1 MQRFESYDGTPI
13 AYRVE
18 GSGDPVVLI
27 PGGPARPSGYFGDLA
42 GLAADRQLIFFDLR
56 GTGESGIPE
65 DTSTYRVDRHADDV
79 IALIDHLGL
88 ATVDLLGH
96 SAGAGIAIFLAI
108 GHSDRVR
115 RLVLLTPSAR
125 VLGIPMVG
133 FEEAWDARKDEPWY
147 AEAVAAD
154 EALDALPDDA
164 DPAERDRLISL
175 VMPFFYK
182 RWDAVAQAHSASF
195 PPVDAVL
202 TGYYRDYVDGCAGDA
217 DAAGRGDDADAG
229 RGGRRG
235 RDAGAGDGGHD
246 RERVPAR
253 RDRDGPRRSLPVAGR
268 SGRAPGR
275 DQRVSGLITSSAVV
289 RP

>member
-1 MQRFESYDGTPI
+1 MEHFASYDGTPI

-18 GSGDPVVLI
+18 GSGDPLVLI

-56 GTGESGIPE
+56 GTGESGTPE

-88 ATVDLLGH
+88 TTVDLLGH

-115 RLVLLTPSAR
+115 KLVLLTPSAR

-202 TGYYRDYVDGCAGDA
+202 TGYYRDYVADAPAMRMQLAEVTTPTLVVAGDV
-217 DAAGRGDDADAG
+217 DAMPAPATATAIANEFPRGATVTIP
-229 RGGRRG
+229 
-235 RDAGAGDGGHD
+235 GGHYPWLD
-246 RERVPAR
+246 DPAALR
-253 RDRDGPRRSLPVAGR
+253 TTINEFLA
-268 SGRAPGR
+268 
-275 DQRVSGLITSSAVV
+275 
-289 RP
+289 